1 MRISALAISKRRV
14 RRAASSTARW
24 VLLIHQIPPKPDY
37 LRVKI
42 SRRLQRIGAVA
53 IKNSV
58 YVLPAGDATLEDFQW
73 VLREITSEDG
83 DGSVCHASFVDGL
96 TDEEVEELFRVARSR
111 DYEEVLDAARVALKA
126 SPARAIDADQRTRAR
141 GELARLRK
149 RMADIA
155 ATDFFGAPARAD
167 AEEALG
173 RLEVRLRAA
182 APAESDGSRERPGPA
197 IDPSDVRGRTWVTRQ
212 GVFVDRIAS
221 AWLIRRR
228 IDPGARFAF
237 VPAEGYV
244 PKPAELRFDMFEAE
258 FTHEGDRCTFE
269 TLVARF
275 GLQADT
281 ALRAVAEIVHDI
293 DVKDAKF
300 ARAEAAGVERLL
312 EGIAAAYP
320 SDDDRLE
327 HGAALFDGL
336 YAAFRPATPAT
347 PPRTG
352 RRRRS

>member
-1 MRISALAISKRRV
+1 
-14 RRAASSTARW
+14 
-24 VLLIHQIPPKPDY
+24 LIHQIPPKPDY

-73 VLREITSEDG
+73 VLREITSEGG

-96 TDEEVEELFRVARSR
+96 TDEEVEALFRAARSR
-111 DYEEVLDAARVALKA
+111 DYEEVAEAERAALKA
-126 SPARAIDADQRTRAR
+126 LTSAKAADADARARAR
-141 GELARLRK
+141 GELARLK
-149 RMADIA
+149 RRIADISMI
-155 ATDFFGAPARAD
+155 DFFGSPARAQVD
-167 AEEALG
+167 ELLE

-182 APAESDGSRERPGPA
+182 APSQAPAATRAPGTREV
-197 IDPSDVRGRTWVTRQ
+197 IDAREVQDRTWVTRE

-228 IDPGARFAF
+228 IDPGARFALA
-237 VPAEGYV
+237 PAEGYV
-244 PKPAELRFDMFEAE
+244 PKPGELRFDMFEAE

-281 ALRAVAEIVHDI
+281 ALRAVGEIVHDI
-293 DVKDAKF
+293 DLKDAKF
-300 ARAEAAGVERLL
+300 ARAEATGVERLL

-327 HGAALFDGL
+327 HGAAVFDGL
-336 YAAFRPATPAT
+336 YAAFRPGTST
-347 PPRTG
+347 RTR

>member
-1 MRISALAISKRRV
+1 
-14 RRAASSTARW
+14 
-24 VLLIHQIPPKPDY
+24 LIHQIPPKPDY

-58 YVLPAGDATLEDFQW
+58 YVLPAGEATLEDFQW
-73 VLREITSEDG
+73 VLREITSEGG

-96 TDEEVEELFRVARSR
+96 TDEEVEQLFRAARSR
-111 DYEEVLDAARVALKA
+111 DYEEVADAARAALKA
-126 SPARAIDADQRTRAR
+126 LTAAKAADADSRARAR
-141 GELARLRK
+141 GELARLR
-149 RMADIA
+149 RRIADISII
-155 ATDFFGAPARAD
+155 DFFGSRARSQVD
-167 AEEALG
+167 ELLE

-182 APAESDGSRERPGPA
+182 APREASAVIRARGA
-197 IDPSDVRGRTWVTRQ
+197 QEVVDPREVQRRTWVTRE
-212 GVFVDRIAS
+212 GAFVDRIAS
-221 AWLIRRR
+221 AWLIRR

-244 PKPAELRFDMFEAE
+244 PKPGELRFDMFEAE

-281 ALRAVAEIVHDI
+281 ALRAVGEIVHDI

-327 HGAALFDGL
+327 HGAVLFDGL
-336 YAAFRPATPAT
+336 YAAFRPATPS
-347 PPRTG
+347 RT
-352 RRRRS
+352 RRRRRA